1 MSKLAAPLLYQLP
14 EGIFRELMFNN
25 LAQRTGLS
33 LDVLQELMQAPVKS
47 LAPPESTQPNIQQA
61 ASTTPPAQPRREPPA
76 PITDLEF
83 ESAPQQPTQHRT
95 STRLPTR
102 LPAVRRVRLNP
113 ARLATSLLLESP
125 ELAHHHPELRLPD
138 STDPDLEC
146 LRRLVSFLQSR
157 PQASFHTILGYWGG
171 QFGLEAQKELT
182 ELVANQFL
190 GNVKRT
196 APYDGERELS
206 DALQRIQQEAQ
217 LRKQQAELSHLSS
230 LPQLDEGQKQRLRE
244 LLLLTAQT
252 RIQHRQKMDS

>member
-14 EGIFRELMFNN
+14 EGIFRELMFNS

-33 LDVLQELMQAPVKS
+33 MDVLQELMQAPAKS
-47 LAPPESTQPNIQQA
+47 LAPPEPTRTNA
-61 ASTTPPAQPRREPPA
+61 NRAPA
-76 PITDLEF
+76 PELPAEPQREAPPPMVDLEF
-83 ESAPQQPTQHRT
+83 ESAPQPPQYPSSKRAPARSPT
-95 STRLPTR
+95 
-102 LPAVRRVRLNP
+102 VRRVRLNP
-113 ARLATSLLLESP
+113 ARLAASLLLENP

-138 STDPDLEC
+138 SSDPDLEC

-190 GNVKRT
+190 GSVKRT

-217 LRKQQAELSHLSS
+217 LRKQQAELSQLSS
-230 LPQLDEGQKQRLRE
+230 LPQLDESQKQRLRE

-252 RIQHRQKMDS
+252 RIQHRQKLDS